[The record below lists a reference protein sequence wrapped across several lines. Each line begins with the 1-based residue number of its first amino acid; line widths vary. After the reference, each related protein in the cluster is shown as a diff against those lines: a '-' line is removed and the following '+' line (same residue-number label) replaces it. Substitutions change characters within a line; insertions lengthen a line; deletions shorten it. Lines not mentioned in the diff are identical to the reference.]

1 MDPYIQIG
9 ELTLTTYGLMIA
21 VGIIVSVLYLE
32 IESRHASLSTKET
45 GTAQLAL
52 IAASAGTVVGAKLLY
67 LLISAD
73 EIAEALELYSVRIVV
88 VAYLSGG
95 FVFYGGLIGAIAG
108 AWIYAR
114 FSGTSFGWICR
125 LLVPIIPL
133 FHGFGRIGCFLEGC
147 CYGIESERFGIVF
160 TDSPVA
166 PNGVPLI
173 PVQLYEAAAE
183 FIIFAVLCRRRHY
196 TDGIG
201 LLTDFIFFYAP
212 MRFVLEFLRGDEYRG
227 IFFGISFSQIISLAM
242 IIWAV
247 WLRRRNIWRRRQT
260 RTAAEKE
267 YEKEKMAESQS
278 AV

>member
-1 MDPYIQIG
+1 MFPYIQIR
-9 ELTLTTYGLMIA
+9 ELTITTYGIMIA
-21 VGIIVSVLYLE
+21 AGIVVSILFLE
-32 IESRHASLSTKET
+32 IESRRTGLSIRET
-45 GTAQLAL
+45 GTAELAL
-52 IAASAGTVVGAKLLY
+52 IAASIGAVIGAKMLY

-73 EIAEALELYSVRIVV
+73 EIVQALEIYSVRNVV
-88 VAYLSGG
+88 RAYLSGG
-95 FVFYGGLIGAIAG
+95 FIFYGGLIGAIAG

-147 CYGIESERFGIVF
+147 CYGIKSERFGIVF

-166 PNGVPLI
+166 PNGVPLV

-183 FIIFAVLCRRRHY
+183 FIIFAVICRRRHY

-227 IFFGISFSQIISLAM
+227 IIFGISVSQIISIVM
-242 IIWAV
+242 IIWAIRIRKKNMQKRQRTKIIAV
-247 WLRRRNIWRRRQT
+247 NKLKNGEVLRN
-260 RTAAEKE
+260 EKE
-267 YEKEKMAESQS
+267 M
-278 AV
+278 